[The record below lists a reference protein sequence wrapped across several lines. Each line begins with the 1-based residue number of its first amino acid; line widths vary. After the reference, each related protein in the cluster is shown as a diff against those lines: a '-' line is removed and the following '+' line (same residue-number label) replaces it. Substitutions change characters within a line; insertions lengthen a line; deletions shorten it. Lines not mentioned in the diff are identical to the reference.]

1 MTKELGVCVFCGAQN
16 DVPRKHIEAGKNFG
30 AYLAGMG
37 RRLVYG
43 GGDCGIM
50 GAVANSSIAHGGK
63 VTGVFPRSLA
73 LIEKEHQNLDEIHI
87 VDTMHERKQLMYEKS
102 NVFVIFPGGCG
113 TMDEFFE
120 ILTWA
125 QIGIHE
131 KEIIIFNH
139 AGYWDPLI
147 ALLDNIVNKGFAKPV
162 TREYY
167 KVVDEYED
175 LLHLIDGIK

>member
-1 MTKELGVCVFCGAQN
+1 MTNKLGVCVFCGAQN
-16 DVPRKHIEAGKNFG
+16 SVPRKHLEAGKDFG
-30 AYLAGMG
+30 AYLASTG

-50 GAVANSSIAHGGK
+50 GAVANSTLKGGGE

-73 LIEKEHQNLDEIHI
+73 KIEKEHQELTEIHI

-102 NVFVIFPGGCG
+102 DVFVIFPGGCG

-125 QIGIHE
+125 QLKIHD

-139 AGYWDPLI
+139 DGYWDNLI
-147 ALLDNIVNKGFAKPV
+147 ALLNGIIDKGFAKPE

-167 KVVDEYED
+167 KVVEEYED
-175 LLHLIDGIK
+175 LLHLIDLQS